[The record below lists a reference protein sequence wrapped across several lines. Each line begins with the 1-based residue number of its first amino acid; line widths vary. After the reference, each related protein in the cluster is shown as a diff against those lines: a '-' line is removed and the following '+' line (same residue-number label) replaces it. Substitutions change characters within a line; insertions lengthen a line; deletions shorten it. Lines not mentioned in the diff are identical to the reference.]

1 MLVCSK
7 LLLNLVFQHYS
18 NNILWEKKLNSSIL
32 VPLELKEPALQRYL
46 ISLVKASLMDLKKQD
61 YRQVYSGHC
70 IRLILIS
77 RKTQKKG
84 VSKQL
89 PIEKGSAII
98 QVKVRN
104 CYCSLKKNRKW
115 GENSLKICSIR
126 GHTWSEY
133 DCADQN
139 LRYMCK

>member
-1 MLVCSK
+1 MLACSK
-7 LLLNLVFQHYS
+7 SLLNLVFQHYS
-18 NNILWEKKLNSSIL
+18 NNILWEKKLNSAIL

-70 IRLILIS
+70 IRQILIS

-104 CYCSLKKNRKW
+104 CYCSLKKNRKL
-115 GENSLKICSIR
+115 GENNLKTCSIH
-126 GHTWSEY
+126 GHAWYEFFY
-133 DCADQN
+133 IYQF
-139 LRYMCK
+139 LWYKCK